1 MLDGG
6 GARWWDGKGSNG
18 GVTKPKFF
26 YAHSLT
32 TSSITGLNIKNTPV
46 QTFSIDGVFFH
57 IPENEHNGEDTL
69 HSSFIGYDQHNWT
82 VVDYQNDSITFE
94 LYDEGY

>member
-1 MLDGG
+1 VVG
-6 GARWWDGKGSNG
+6 W
-18 GVTKPKFF
+18 
-26 YAHSLT
+26 YA
-32 TSSITGLNIKNTPV
+32 NRIKNG
-46 QTFSIDGVFFH
+46 TFSIDGVFFH

-94 LYDEGY
+94 LYDEGYLGLPGDVISYATHTLSEGP